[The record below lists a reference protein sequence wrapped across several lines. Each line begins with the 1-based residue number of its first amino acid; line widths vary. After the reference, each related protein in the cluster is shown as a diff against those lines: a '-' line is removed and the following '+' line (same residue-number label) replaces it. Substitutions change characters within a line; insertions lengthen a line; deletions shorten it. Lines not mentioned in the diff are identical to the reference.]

1 MGNHTSGAD
10 HRTRA
15 DGYTTADRGICSD
28 PYIFFQRDG
37 CRSTDSLTALS
48 RVNRMSGAGQTDA
61 GRDKCTRTDIDG
73 EVSRMTQL

>member
-10 HRTRA
+10 HRIRA
-15 DGYTTADRGICSD
+15 DSHTAADCGIRPD

-48 RVNRMSGAGQTDA
+48 QVNRMSGAGQTDA

-73 EVSRMTQL
+73 

>member
-15 DGYTTADRGICSD
+15 DGYTTADRGIRPD

-37 CRSTDSLTALS
+37 RRSTDSLTALFLFNRVS
-48 RVNRMSGAGQTDA
+48 RAGQTDA
-61 GRDKCTRTDIDG
+61 GCDKCTRTDIDG
-73 EVSRMTQL
+73 

>member
-61 GRDKCTRTDIDG
+61 GAINAPALILTG
-73 EVSRMTQL
+73 EVSKMTQL